1 MPIIGTTLSREEA
14 IRVWALELIT
24 AADKDTP
31 RAIAAAEVVKEWI
44 INGIPEQPS
53 KVEAPR

>member
-1 MPIIGTTLSREEA
+1 MPIIGTTLSRDEA

-31 RAIAAAEVVKEWI
+31 RAIAAAEMVKEWV
-44 INGIPEQPS
+44 INGIPA
-53 KVEAPR
+53 KAEAPR